1 MQWRALECEVNYTT
15 ILRRMH
21 RWHANGVFE
30 TAYAALLKTYKKIVP
45 TEYYCVDSAYVKNMF
60 SKECVGRNHTD
71 RGRNALKLS
80 ALVDHTGIPHGLCC
94 HPGNRPDVV
103 LLADTLRASFV
114 QLDRLPLFAD
124 RGYDSRRN
132 RGLCAELHLADR
144 IFRRRCKTTR
154 RTNAKRIV
162 VEHTFAWLK
171 QYRRLL
177 YMYEHSAPQFLA
189 FAFMAFGN
197 IAGRRASVCAG

>member
-30 TAYAALLKTYKKIVP
+30 TAYAALLNTYKKIVP
-45 TEYYCVDSAYVKNMF
+45 TEYYCVDSAYVKNM
-60 SKECVGRNHTD
+60 S
-71 RGRNALKLS
+71 
-80 ALVDHTGIPHGLCC
+80 LVDHTGIPHGLCC

-177 YMYEHSAPQFLA
+177 CMYEHSAPQFLA
-189 FAFMAFGN
+189 FALMAFGN
-197 IAGRRASVCAG
+197 IDHARQRVEGEGVEGGP